1 MRLGAKIKV
10 EGQLA
15 LVEGTHK
22 LTCAHVEATDLRGGA
37 ALVVAALAASGT
49 TTIDRAELIERGYED
64 LAGCLNRLG
73 AAIKREE

>member
-1 MRLGAKIKV
+1 MDLAK
-10 EGQLA
+10 
-15 LVEGTHK
+15 
-22 LTCAHVEATDLRGGA
+22 
-37 ALVVAALAASGT
+37 AASGT